1 MKEQYWLSPN
11 GKRVYKVQQMLNDRL
26 SYRIITV
33 PVSDR
38 VDRFSNNYSA
48 QKRWPDFNDSLTA
61 QAALDDYA
69 KANNL
74 KPFHPYAWLRGENK

>member
-1 MKEQYWLSPN
+1 MKEKYWLTPN

-38 VDRFSNNYSA
+38 VDRFSNNYSS
-48 QKRWPDFNDSLTA
+48 QKRWPDFRDDRTA

-69 KANNL
+69 MEKNL
-74 KPFHPYAWLRGENK
+74 KPFGGETI